1 MWEFQPKKLICLV
14 VMISAQAKQGSILA
28 HIFAVVGVV
37 CGADTNSQD
46 TKDED
51 SAKYGISQ
59 FSHETSSWSM
69 N

>member
-1 MWEFQPKKLICLV
+1 
-14 VMISAQAKQGSILA
+14 MISAQAKQGSILA